1 MTKKAR
7 YELYVL
13 GALLVLLAIAA
24 YSSQSRNSVFTG
36 ASVSDVKFT
45 PLDVP
50 DPSLRLDLLDRI
62 QKLEYKGQHRNIFS
76 AEPLPPPP
84 SVLAAQQAAAQGPV
98 APPPPAPV
106 TVPATFYGIVTD
118 LHTGQ
123 KRACFSANADD
134 VYIVPVGGTLLNQ
147 FRVLSIG
154 NNSVEVEE
162 LASGRHTTLMLAQPA
177 DQPSPQQGQP

>member
-1 MTKKAR
+1 MTKKTR

-13 GALLVLLAIAA
+13 GILLILAVAA

-36 ASVSDVKFT
+36 ASASDIRFT

-76 AEPLPPPP
+76 AEPLPPPQMP
-84 SVLAAQQAAAQGPV
+84 ADFHKSQVPV
-98 APPPPAPV
+98 VPLPPPPV

-118 LHTGQ
+118 LRTGQ

-147 FRVLSIG
+147 FRILTIG

-162 LASGRHTTLMLAQPA
+162 LSSGRRTTLMLAQPTNE
-177 DQPSPQQGQP
+177 PPRPPQQGQP